1 MTTNLEKTIEKITET
16 LTFIEDQFDDIE
28 PAMLLS
34 EYRDL
39 LSNYESMDII
49 VHSRDLKAQ
58 LDKDIPEL
66 LAMTDDRVRTIFKNS
81 IVPNMYN
88 QEYTDLCIS

>member
-1 MTTNLEKTIEKITET
+1 MTTNLKTIAKITET
-16 LTFIEDQFDDIE
+16 LIFIEDQFDYIE

-39 LSNYESMDII
+39 LSDYEAMDII
-49 VHSRDLKAQ
+49 VNSRDLKAQ

-66 LAMTDDRVRTIFKNS
+66 LAMTDDRVRSIFKNS
-81 IVPNMYN
+81 IVPNVYN

>member
-1 MTTNLEKTIEKITET
+1 MTTNLKTIAKITET
-16 LTFIEDQFDDIE
+16 LMFIEDQFDYIE

-39 LSNYESMDII
+39 LSDYEAMDII

-66 LAMTDDRVRTIFKNS
+66 LTMTDDRVRSIFKNS
-81 IVPNMYN
+81 IVPNKYN
-88 QEYTDLCIS
+88 QKYTDLCVS

>member
-1 MTTNLEKTIEKITET
+1 MTTNLKTIAKITET
-16 LTFIEDQFDDIE
+16 LIFIEDQFDYIE

-39 LSNYESMDII
+39 LSDYEAMDTIF
-49 VHSRDLKAQ
+49 HSRDLKAQ

-66 LAMTDDRVRTIFKNS
+66 LAMADDRVRNIFKNS
-81 IVPNMYN
+81 IVPNTYN

>member
-1 MTTNLEKTIEKITET
+1 MTTNLKTIAKITET
-16 LTFIEDQFDDIE
+16 LIFIEDQFDYIE

-39 LSNYESMDII
+39 LSDYEAMDII

-66 LAMTDDRVRTIFKNS
+66 LAMADDRVCTICKNS